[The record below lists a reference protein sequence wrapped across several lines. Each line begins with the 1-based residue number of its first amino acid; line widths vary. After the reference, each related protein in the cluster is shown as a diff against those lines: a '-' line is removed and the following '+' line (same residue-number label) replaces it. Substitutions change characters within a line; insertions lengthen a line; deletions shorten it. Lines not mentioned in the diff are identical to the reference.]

1 MQQREQDTSY
11 WSNEV
16 VVGEVVY
23 PPGSTLGPR
32 IQPTLQF
39 VFVHAGRITIRIDE
53 RTHII
58 PANSA
63 FVLYPGHREYFAF
76 AEDCETIHSWIHI
89 APALVEAGM
98 INRLRKQPWP
108 LPLSPAMQQL
118 MQDALALHISAFP
131 TVKEM
136 LSALALQICW
146 RYIGEGEQLSLGH
159 ETVLAHSAVGQAQQF
174 IYEHLSEQLTL
185 AIIAEAVAISPAHLI
200 RLFQQHLH
208 TTPMAYVWEQRI
220 SMGIK
225 LLEQTGLSVGRIAE
239 QCGFQSR
246 YHFSRRIRQAIGYT
260 PLEVRHR
267 SWQLDP
273 SAQAE

>member
-1 MQQREQDTSY
+1 MQQLEQEKSY
-11 WSNEV
+11 WSDEV
-16 VVGEVVY
+16 MVGEVVY

-53 RTHII
+53 QTHTI

-63 FVLYPGHREYFAF
+63 FVLYPGHREYFVF
-76 AEDCETIHSWIHI
+76 ADDCETIHSWIHI
-89 APALVEAGM
+89 SLALVEEDM
-98 INRLRKQPWP
+98 IRRLRHQPWP

-118 MQDALALHISAFP
+118 MHDALVLRASAFP

-136 LSALALQICW
+136 LRALAMQMCW
-146 RYIGEGEQLSLGH
+146 RYIGEGEQLGLRH
-159 ETVLAHSAVGQAQQF
+159 DAVLAHSAVGQAQQF
-174 IYEHLSEQLTL
+174 IYDHLSEQLTL
-185 AIIAEAVAISPAHLI
+185 TTIAEAVAISPAHLI
-200 RLFQQHLH
+200 RLFQHHLH

-220 SMGIK
+220 TMGIK
-225 LLEQTGLSVGRIAE
+225 LLEQTGLSVGMIAE

-267 SWQLDP
+267 SWQFDP
-273 SAQAE
+273 SAQEK